1 MMKKTIFGLAV
12 LCLVSC
18 LLCACGKETPL
29 LTADDY
35 KLDTETGATSRGIK
49 IGDGAEAFLDAYREY
64 MIFSAIS
71 DASLED
77 SSDAAPESA
86 TENPQA
92 DYQFLPVDE
101 IPFDSDLTVILPAFF
116 VDGLAIDTVQF
127 CEDNEIAQADLI
139 SYLTNEAYLADH
151 RVIYRYLVFTWQG
164 GVITDIRSES
174 MDYNQDASYYE
185 AN

>member
-1 MMKKTIFGLAV
+1 MKKTILNLAL

-18 LLCACGKETPL
+18 LLCACGRETPL

-35 KLDTETGATSRGIK
+35 KLDAETGATSRGIK

-71 DASLED
+71 
-77 SSDAAPESA
+77 
-86 TENPQA
+86 NA

-116 VDGLAIDTVQF
+116 VDGLAIDPAQF
-127 CEDNEIAQADLI
+127 SEDNRIEKADLI

>member
-1 MMKKTIFGLAV
+1 MKKTILSLAL
-12 LCLVSC
+12 LCLASC

-49 IGDGAEAFLDAYREY
+49 IGDGAEAFKDAYQEY
-64 MIFSAIS
+64 MIFCAV
-71 DASLED
+71 
-77 SSDAAPESA
+77 SA

-101 IPFDSDLTVILPAFF
+101 IPFDSDLTMILPAFF
-116 VDGLAIDTVQF
+116 IDGQAIDPAQF
-127 CEDNEIAQADLI
+127 SEDNGIEKADLI